1 MATFTLIFL
10 IMLGLKLALD
20 LWLDGRQIGH
30 IVAHRSAVPERFAGS
45 ITLEAHQ
52 KAADYSSAKLKFGRI
67 ELFYSLG
74 LLLLWTLGGGLN
86 WLNGVTGSL
95 FESSLWHGV
104 VFLIGFFLISSLLD
118 LPFALYRTF
127 VIEQRFGFNR
137 MTAGLFV
144 GDMVKGF
151 VLMMAFGVPVA
162 WVVLWLMDS
171 MGSLWW
177 LYAWAFWTGFVLFM
191 TWAYPTLIAP
201 LFNKFAPLE
210 EGELKSRIEALLVR
224 CGFESKG
231 LFVMDGS
238 RRSSHGNAYFTGIGN
253 AKRIVFFDTLL
264 KQLDVDE
271 TEAVL
276 AHELGHFKRNHVKKR
291 MAMMFVLFFAGFGIL
306 GWVAEQQWFYTGL
319 GMSEASDHAALMLF
333 MLAAPAFTFWLSP
346 ITSFYSRKH
355 EFEADSYAVEYASG
369 AALITALVKMY
380 KDNASTLTPD
390 PVYSM
395 VHDSH
400 PPAPIRVPHIEA
412 CMQGRKEAKEQ
423 IDE

>member
-10 IMLGLKLALD
+10 IMLAFKLALD

-30 IVAHRSAVPERFAGS
+30 IAAHRAAVPERFADS
-45 ITLEAHQ
+45 MTLEAHQ
-52 KAADYSSAKLKFGRI
+52 KAADYSTTKLKFGRV

-74 LLLLWTLGGGLN
+74 LLLLWTLGGGLS
-86 WLNGVTGSL
+86 WLDGIAGNL

-104 VFLIGFFLISSLLD
+104 AFLIGFFLISSLLD
-118 LPFALYRTF
+118 LPFSLYRTF

-137 MTAGLFV
+137 MNVGLFV
-144 GDMVKGF
+144 GDIIKGF
-151 VLMMAFGVPVA
+151 VLMVVIGSPVA

-171 MGSLWW
+171 MGAMWW
-177 LYAWAFWTGFVLFM
+177 LYGWAFWTGFVLLM

-201 LFNKFAPLE
+201 MFNKFAPLE
-210 EGELKSRIEALLVR
+210 EGELKSRIEALLAR

-291 MAMMFVLFFAGFGIL
+291 MAMMFALFLAGFAVL
-306 GWVAEQQWFYTGL
+306 GWVAGQHWFYTGL

-346 ITSFYSRKH
+346 ITSYYSRKH
-355 EFEADSYAVEYASG
+355 EFEADGYAVEHASG

-390 PVYSM
+390 PIYSM

-400 PPAPIRVPHIEA
+400 PPAPIRVPHIEQ
-412 CMQGRKEAKEQ
+412 CIEVQAKEQ
-423 IDE
+423 SDE